1 MGYRRTV
8 IGIAAVLVAALL
20 SSGAAFA
27 QDEFG
32 KWVSIFNGKDLTG
45 WQNAR
50 DPGAENQWI
59 VQDGAL
65 TNRKRGVNDIATTDS
80 WRDFELHVEYKTVR
94 RGNSGVY
101 LRGRVEVQILDSF
114 GKKEVGDG
122 DAGGVYGQHA
132 PKVNSVKRAGEWNSF
147 DIRLIDNM
155 LHVVHNGKTI
165 HDNVMLTDVT
175 GGALPGALNDS
186 GPLMFQGD
194 HGKVWFRNIKIRPLF
209 GPGWRRLFN
218 LKDFTGW
225 KSREGGEPEWV
236 VENGV
241 MTNGKDHDGTDV
253 MTEEDFGDF
262 LVHYEYKAP
271 GNSGVFLRD
280 LWELQINRS
289 YGKRKPGKHDDGAL
303 YDLIA
308 PRVLACKKARE
319 WNVME
324 VKVVGRKIT
333 AYQNGVLIHEN
344 SECSSRT
351 YDTSDS
357 SNMDAPGP
365 FRLQGD
371 HGRVWFTNFW
381 VKPL

>member
-1 MGYRRTV
+1 MKRRYAV
-8 IGIAAVLVAALL
+8 VGIAGVLVGLLLSGGAAL
-20 SSGAAFA
+20 G
-27 QDEFG
+27 QDDFG
-32 KWVSIFNGKDLTG
+32 SWETIFNGKDLTG

-59 VQDGAL
+59 VRDGSL
-65 TNRKRGVNDIATTDS
+65 TNRKPGVNDISTTDS

-94 RGNSGVY
+94 GGNSGVY
-101 LRGRVEVQILDSF
+101 LRGRIEVQILDSF

-132 PKVNSVKRAGEWNSF
+132 PKVNSAKPTGEWNSF
-147 DIRLIDNM
+147 DVRLIDNM
-155 LHVVHNGKTI
+155 LHVVHNGETI
-165 HDNVMLTDVT
+165 HDNVMLTDLT
-175 GGALPGALNDS
+175 GGALPGGLNDP

-218 LKDFTGW
+218 LKDFAGW
-225 KSREGGEPEWV
+225 KSREGGEIDWV

-241 MTNGKDHDGTDV
+241 MTNGKEDDGTDV
-253 MTEEDFGDF
+253 MTEENFGDF
-262 LVHYEYKAP
+262 LAHYEYKSS

-280 LWELQINRS
+280 LWELQINRNLR
-289 YGKRKPGKHDDGAL
+289 KRKPRKTDDGAL
-303 YDLIA
+303 YNIIA
-308 PRVLACKKARE
+308 PRVHACKKAGE
-319 WNVME
+319 WNVIE

-344 SECSSRT
+344 SECSART
-351 YDTSDS
+351 YDTSDA

-371 HGRVWFTNFW
+371 HGRVWFTNLW